1 MRNTLYRQMVYCI
14 NAYRTWIEVAD
25 DNLYKEHIISRTDR
39 TDYLVSRTLVL
50 RAFKTN
56 GIHAEGTTWT
66 IPEHELGQGFGHL
79 PKARH
84 YIQAAHQESGHVLF
98 AQGCRNPYPAGDIRY
113 CPVGTHCASHSHTRK
128 ALLLMLLNILL
139 LIFCAIPFGVSMSL
153 YKNNKRFM
161 TPFYMAMA
169 RSGNAR
175 KLYVQ
180 VWLICLLLF
189 HYVYACGH
197 MGEFGI
203 LLSTGVCAAMFS
215 FRRTDNWLRRL
226 LDRPR
231 AFVTLASGAL
241 VIGFVP
247 HLYTLA
253 ITIAYL
259 LLAALFYPSVRVMSE
274 CKDTDTLSGWAKHP
288 GMLSESY
295 HENHHANLPHEA
307 DSGNT
312 DISAQ
317 YESLKPNENE
327 K

>member
-1 MRNTLYRQMVYCI
+1 MVYCI

-66 IPEHELGQGFGHL
+66 IPEHELDKALAIYRSKTLHSSSASRKRPCTFRPRM
-79 PKARH
+79 PKPLSGWRH
-84 YIQAAHQESGHVLF
+84 TVLSSWNSIV
-98 AQGCRNPYPAGDIRY
+98 RPTPI
-113 CPVGTHCASHSHTRK
+113 PRK

>member
-1 MRNTLYRQMVYCI
+1 
-14 NAYRTWIEVAD
+14 
-25 DNLYKEHIISRTDR
+25 
-39 TDYLVSRTLVL
+39 
-50 RAFKTN
+50 
-56 GIHAEGTTWT
+56 
-66 IPEHELGQGFGHL
+66 
-79 PKARH
+79 
-84 YIQAAHQESGHVLF
+84 
-98 AQGCRNPYPAGDIRY
+98 
-113 CPVGTHCASHSHTRK
+113 
-128 ALLLMLLNILL
+128 MLLNILL
-139 LIFCAIPFGVSMSL
+139 LIFCVIPFGVSMSL

-161 TPFYMAMA
+161 ATFYMAMA

-231 AFVTLASGAL
+231 AFVTLASVAL

-274 CKDTDTLSGWAKHP
+274 CKDTGTLSGWAKHP

-295 HENHHANLPHEA
+295 HDNHHANLPHEA
-307 DSGNT
+307 YSGNT
-312 DISAQ
+312 DISSQ

>member
-1 MRNTLYRQMVYCI
+1 MDY
-14 NAYRTWIEVAD
+14 
-25 DNLYKEHIISRTDR
+25 SRTR
-39 TDYLVSRTLVL
+39 T
-50 RAFKTN
+50 
-56 GIHAEGTTWT
+56 
-66 IPEHELGQGFGHL
+66 GQGFGHL
-79 PKARH
+79 PKARQ

-98 AQGCRNPYPAGDIRY
+98 AQGCRNPYPTGDIRY
-113 CPVGTHCASHSHTRK
+113 CPVGTHCAPHSHTRK

-215 FRRTDNWLRRL
+215 FRWTDNWLRRL
-226 LDRPR
+226 LDRPG
-231 AFVTLASGAL
+231 AFVTLASVGRTGHRLCAAS
-241 VIGFVP
+241 V
-247 HLYTLA
+247 HLGDNH
-253 ITIAYL
+253 YL
-259 LLAALFYPSVRVMSE
+259 SSSGSPVLSLRSGHVRMQGHGDTFRMGKASRNAVRILSRQSSRKSAA
-274 CKDTDTLSGWAKHP
+274 
-288 GMLSESY
+288 
-295 HENHHANLPHEA
+295 
-307 DSGNT
+307 
-312 DISAQ
+312 
-317 YESLKPNENE
+317 
-327 K
+327 

>member
-1 MRNTLYRQMVYCI
+1 
-14 NAYRTWIEVAD
+14 
-25 DNLYKEHIISRTDR
+25 
-39 TDYLVSRTLVL
+39 
-50 RAFKTN
+50 
-56 GIHAEGTTWT
+56 
-66 IPEHELGQGFGHL
+66 
-79 PKARH
+79 
-84 YIQAAHQESGHVLF
+84 
-98 AQGCRNPYPAGDIRY
+98 
-113 CPVGTHCASHSHTRK
+113 
-128 ALLLMLLNILL
+128 MLLNILL
-139 LIFCAIPFGVSMSL
+139 LIFCAIPFGVSISL

-231 AFVTLASGAL
+231 AFVTLASVAL

-274 CKDTDTLSGWAKHP
+274 CKDTGTLSGWAKHP

>member
-1 MRNTLYRQMVYCI
+1 M
-14 NAYRTWIEVAD
+14 
-25 DNLYKEHIISRTDR
+25 
-39 TDYLVSRTLVL
+39 
-50 RAFKTN
+50 F
-56 GIHAEGTTWT
+56 
-66 IPEHELGQGFGHL
+66 
-79 PKARH
+79 
-84 YIQAAHQESGHVLF
+84 
-98 AQGCRNPYPAGDIRY
+98 
-113 CPVGTHCASHSHTRK
+113 
-128 ALLLMLLNILL
+128 LNILQ
-139 LIFCAIPFGVSMSL
+139 LIFCAIPFVVSLSL
-153 YKNNKRFM
+153 YKNNRQFM
-161 TPFYMAMA
+161 ATFYMAMA

-197 MGEFGI
+197 LGEFGI

-231 AFVTLASGAL
+231 AFITLASAAL

-274 CKDTDTLSGWAKHP
+274 CKDPDVLTAWAKHP

-295 HENHHANLPHEA
+295 YDNHHAYLPHEA

-312 DISAQ
+312 DI
-317 YESLKPNENE
+317 
-327 K
+327 

>member
-1 MRNTLYRQMVYCI
+1 MIRRPPRSTLFPY
-14 NAYRTWIEVAD
+14 T
-25 DNLYKEHIISRTDR
+25 
-39 TDYLVSRTLVL
+39 TLF
-50 RAFKTN
+50 RS
-56 GIHAEGTTWT
+56 
-66 IPEHELGQGFGHL
+66 GQGFGHL

-197 MGEFGI
+197 MGDRK
-203 LLSTGVCAAMFS
+203 ST
-215 FRRTDNWLRRL
+215 RL
-226 LDRPR
+226 N
-231 AFVTLASGAL
+231 SSHN
-241 VIGFVP
+241 VISRM
-247 HLYTLA
+247 
-253 ITIAYL
+253 
-259 LLAALFYPSVRVMSE
+259 PS
-274 CKDTDTLSGWAKHP
+274 
-288 GMLSESY
+288 
-295 HENHHANLPHEA
+295 
-307 DSGNT
+307 
-312 DISAQ
+312 SA
-317 YESLKPNENE
+317 
-327 K
+327 

>member
-1 MRNTLYRQMVYCI
+1 
-14 NAYRTWIEVAD
+14 
-25 DNLYKEHIISRTDR
+25 
-39 TDYLVSRTLVL
+39 
-50 RAFKTN
+50 
-56 GIHAEGTTWT
+56 
-66 IPEHELGQGFGHL
+66 
-79 PKARH
+79 
-84 YIQAAHQESGHVLF
+84 
-98 AQGCRNPYPAGDIRY
+98 
-113 CPVGTHCASHSHTRK
+113 
-128 ALLLMLLNILL
+128 
-139 LIFCAIPFGVSMSL
+139 MSL

-259 LLAALFYPSVRVMSE
+259 LLAALFYPSAPVTAECDDEEKAEGTTTHPETISE
-274 CKDTDTLSGWAKHP
+274 KKHD
-288 GMLSESY
+288 
-295 HENHHANLPHEA
+295 NHHAMV
-307 DSGNT
+307 
-312 DISAQ
+312 
-317 YESLKPNENE
+317 SLKRT
-327 K
+327 KAAFQKLRTVIIIKTK

>member
-1 MRNTLYRQMVYCI
+1 MIINLPVTVEMSMPHIYANQIEWCSKHLKYRDSVILSTHPHNDRGCG
-14 NAYRTWIEVAD
+14 VAD
-25 DNLYKEHIISRTDR
+25 AELAVLAGAQRIECCLFGNGERT
-39 TDYLVSRTLVL
+39 
-50 RAFKTN
+50 
-56 GIHAEGTTWT
+56 
-66 IPEHELGQGFGHL
+66 
-79 PKARH
+79 
-84 YIQAAHQESGHVLF
+84 
-98 AQGCRNPYPAGDIRY
+98 
-113 CPVGTHCASHSHTRK
+113 
-128 ALLLMLLNILL
+128 
-139 LIFCAIPFGVSMSL
+139 
-153 YKNNKRFM
+153 
-161 TPFYMAMA
+161 
-169 RSGNAR
+169 GNAR

-215 FRRTDNWLRRL
+215 FRWTDNWLRRL
-226 LDRPR
+226 LDRPG
-231 AFVTLASGAL
+231 AFVTLASVAL

-253 ITIAYL
+253 ITITYL

-274 CKDTDTLSGWAKHP
+274 CKDTGTLSGWAKHP

-295 HENHHANLPHEA
+295 HDNHHANLPHEA

>member
-1 MRNTLYRQMVYCI
+1 
-14 NAYRTWIEVAD
+14 
-25 DNLYKEHIISRTDR
+25 
-39 TDYLVSRTLVL
+39 
-50 RAFKTN
+50 
-56 GIHAEGTTWT
+56 
-66 IPEHELGQGFGHL
+66 
-79 PKARH
+79 
-84 YIQAAHQESGHVLF
+84 
-98 AQGCRNPYPAGDIRY
+98 
-113 CPVGTHCASHSHTRK
+113 
-128 ALLLMLLNILL
+128 
-139 LIFCAIPFGVSMSL
+139 
-153 YKNNKRFM
+153 M

-274 CKDTDTLSGWAKHP
+274 CIPEWWQNPITRIITQICRMKRTAATLIYPHN
-288 GMLSESY
+288 M
-295 HENHHANLPHEA
+295 NH
-307 DSGNT
+307 
-312 DISAQ
+312 
-317 YESLKPNENE
+317 
-327 K
+327 